1 MEPRTLLPAVLV
13 VVSAL
18 LACKSADK
26 SQQESQPAS
35 NPLAAPTV
43 PTGSNVTFV
52 KLVPKSG
59 TRASVSRK
67 TTSKFTLSGKTYRET
82 STTDAKY
89 TVKASDEFRV
99 VKADVEVKELFTTSQ
114 EGTGTEKK
122 SVSPLSGST
131 YTITRYDDGKLG
143 AVDSGGTQV
152 PASTLKLI
160 NEEFKSMFDKN
171 NDGAFLPDRPVK
183 MDEKFMPSS
192 DALLKMLAV
201 KDDGKTSFDG
211 AEFILKSHSGS
222 TASFDT
228 EMSMT
233 QNIGNGLRLRVKF
246 KGTLDFQPQGTWST
260 AAHLKG
266 PMTLLNGK
274 GDEKGTGDVA
284 VEITQTFE

>member
-1 MEPRTLLPAVLV
+1 MEPRTLLPAALV

-26 SQQESQPAS
+26 AQQEGQPAA
-35 NPLAAPTV
+35 NPLIAPAQ
-43 PTGSNVTFV
+43 PSSSDVTFT

-59 TRASVSRK
+59 TRANISRK
-67 TTSKFTLSGKTYRET
+67 TTSKFTMDGKTYRET
-82 STTDAKY
+82 STIDAKY

-99 VKADVEVKELFTTSQ
+99 VKADVEVKELFSTSQ

-131 YTITRYDDGKLG
+131 YVITRYDDGNLG
-143 AVDSGGTQV
+143 AVDSGGTKV
-152 PASTLKLI
+152 PSTTLKLI
-160 NEEFKSMFDKN
+160 TDEFKSLFDKN
-171 NDGAFLPDRPVK
+171 NDGAFLPDRAVK

-192 DALLKMLAV
+192 DALLKMLGV
-201 KDDGKTSFDG
+201 KDDGKTTFDG
-211 AEFILKSHSGS
+211 AEFILKTHTGS

-228 EMSMT
+228 AMTMT

-246 KGTLDFQPQGTWST
+246 KGNLVFQPDGTWIT
-260 AAHLKG
+260 AADLKG

-274 GDEKGTGDVA
+274 GDEKGSGDVS
-284 VEITQTFE
+284 VVITQTFE